1 MQPVPLLLPWRLHYV
16 PLCASTERDLSR
28 CLQQGTE
35 PPLAVVARR
44 QRYGVGQHGRQ
55 WQSPA
60 GGLWLSAAI
69 PWQRP
74 LSPAAAEQLPRRM
87 AAALAAELAPWT
99 AEASPPLTIKSPND
113 LMVGQRKLAGVL
125 SSVTWRG
132 GQPRLLRFGI
142 GLNGRHPIAPPGI
155 TLEQWLN
162 GRCPR
167 FDQLLLIGLGA
178 IERLAREAGNWDT
191 ELCL

>member
-1 MQPVPLLLPWRLHYV
+1 MLLPWRLRYL
-16 PLCASTERDLSR
+16 PLCASTERELSC
-28 CLQQGTE
+28 CLQQGAE

-191 ELCL
+191 EPCL

>member
-1 MQPVPLLLPWRLHYV
+1 MLLPWRLRYL
-16 PLCASTERDLSR
+16 PLCASTEWDLSR
-28 CLQQGTE
+28 CLQQGVQ

-99 AEASPPLTIKSPND
+99 QQASPPLTVSYTHLTLPTIY
-113 LMVGQRKLAGVL
+113 
-125 SSVTWRG
+125 SV
-132 GQPRLLRFGI
+132 
-142 GLNGRHPIAPPGI
+142 
-155 TLEQWLN
+155 
-162 GRCPR
+162 
-167 FDQLLLIGLGA
+167 
-178 IERLAREAGNWDT
+178 
-191 ELCL
+191 

>member
-87 AAALAAELAPWT
+87 AAALAAQLAPWT
-99 AEASPPLTIKSPND
+99 GEGSPPLTIKSPND

-178 IERLAREAGNWDT
+178 SGRLAREAGNWYT
-191 ELCL
+191 ESCL

>member
-1 MQPVPLLLPWRLHYV
+1 MLLPWRLRYL
-16 PLCASTERDLSR
+16 PLCASTELELSR
-28 CLQQGTE
+28 WLKQGDE

-44 QRYGVGQHGRQ
+44 QRYGVGQQGRH

-74 LSPAAAEQLPRRM
+74 LSAAAAEQLPRQM
-87 AAALAAELAPWT
+87 AAALAAELVPWT
-99 AEASPPLTIKSPND
+99 DGASPALTIKPPND
-113 LMVGQRKLAGVL
+113 LMVGQKKLAGVL
-125 SSVTWRG
+125 SSVVWRG
-132 GQPRLLRFGI
+132 PEPRLLRFGI

-155 TLEQWLN
+155 TLQQWLK

-167 FDQLLLIGLGA
+167 ADQLLVLGLRA
-178 IERLAREAGNWDT
+178 VERLARHAESWET
-191 ELCL
+191 EPTG

>member
-1 MQPVPLLLPWRLHYV
+1 MLLPWRLRFL
-16 PLCASTERDLSR
+16 PLCASTELELSR
-28 CLQQGTE
+28 WLKQGDE
-35 PPLAVVARR
+35 PPIAVVALR
-44 QRYGVGQHGRQ
+44 QRYGVGQQGRH

-74 LSPAAAEQLPRRM
+74 LTPGAAEQLPRRM
-87 AAALAAELAPWT
+87 AAALAAELEPWAAGVAP
-99 AEASPPLTIKSPND
+99 SLTIKSPND

-125 SSVTWRG
+125 SSVIWRG

-155 TLEQWLN
+155 TLEQWLD

-167 FDQLLLIGLGA
+167 FDQLLLMGLSA
-178 IERLAREAGNWDT
+178 IERLAREASSWDT
-191 ELCL
+191 EPCL

>member
-1 MQPVPLLLPWRLHYV
+1 MLLPWRLRYL
-16 PLCASTERDLSR
+16 PLCASTELELSR
-28 CLQQGTE
+28 WLKQGDE

-44 QRYGVGQHGRQ
+44 QRYGVGQQGRH

-69 PWQRP
+69 PWRRP
-74 LSPAAAEQLPRRM
+74 LSAAAAQQLPRQM
-87 AAALAAELAPWT
+87 AAALAAELVPWT
-99 AEASPPLTIKSPND
+99 DGASPALTIKPPND

-125 SSVTWRG
+125 SSVVWRG
-132 GQPRLLRFGI
+132 PEPRLLRFGI

-155 TLEQWLN
+155 TLQQWLK

-167 FDQLLLIGLGA
+167 ADQLLVLGLRA
-178 IERLAREAGNWDT
+178 VERLARHAESWET
-191 ELCL
+191 EPIG

>member
-1 MQPVPLLLPWRLHYV
+1 MLLPWRLRYL

-28 CLQQGTE
+28 CLQQGAQ

-87 AAALAAELAPWT
+87 AAALAVELAPWT
-99 AEASPPLTIKSPND
+99 AEASPPLTI
-113 LMVGQRKLAGVL
+113 L
-125 SSVTWRG
+125 S
-132 GQPRLLRFGI
+132 
-142 GLNGRHPIAPPGI
+142 
-155 TLEQWLN
+155 
-162 GRCPR
+162 
-167 FDQLLLIGLGA
+167 LIH
-178 IERLAREAGNWDT
+178 I
-191 ELCL
+191 

>member
-74 LSPAAAEQLPRRM
+74 LSPVAAEQLPRRM
-87 AAALAAELAPWT
+87 AAALAAQLAPWT

-167 FDQLLLIGLGA
+167 FDQLLLIGLGS

-191 ELCL
+191 EPCL